1 MARRLLCLRRGRFFC
16 ACGWMTSSPGPP
28 EARMGLGRMATF
40 AALARICGFLAD
52 VSVRLVI
59 RQYGCTSEQTS
70 AEGAHC

>member
-1 MARRLLCLRRGRFFC
+1 
-16 ACGWMTSSPGPP
+16 
-28 EARMGLGRMATF
+28 MATF